1 MSGITKHGCTQNYI
15 YILAIQTISWSKY
28 TREPLGW
35 VHITTSSYNPEF
47 ETEKNKQE
55 KISNL
60 KKTCSDFF
68 PFTRCLQLPC
78 LYSEEFVALKK
89 PIIYTYQQWV

>member
-1 MSGITKHGCTQNYI
+1 M
-15 YILAIQTISWSKY
+15 ISWSKY

-55 KISNL
+55 KISN
-60 KKTCSDFF
+60 
-68 PFTRCLQLPC
+68 
-78 LYSEEFVALKK
+78 
-89 PIIYTYQQWV
+89 